1 MAFRRLFCLMLA
13 LALLLP
19 CTAFA
24 SPGLMDITVYYQS
37 GTDETGQPIVV
48 SAVRGVDYDWAYT
61 DQTQTRIW
69 IQVLPGS
76 LVPLNY
82 VRITALIDDG
92 MGGVSEYTY
101 FDVMTGQEWLNLE
114 TSETTPLALQLR
126 SADGATIQGDTL
138 TLSYNAYTPGGT
150 VDPTPPAVETPAIE
164 YEQLPAYED
173 PRGRVTGQNAA
184 LYSAPNGD
192 YVASVSADAL
202 VTFQQGME
210 FSTQHDAQ
218 GGLWCLVALE
228 DGTQGYLK
236 MSEFRFL
243 TADEAY
249 QLDHPQQSWEEPE
262 TPYAVVGGNG
272 AMGYDAYGQPA
283 YDANGQPVTL
293 LPDARVYYTGNRF
306 YDANNRILMEVVLLP
321 EGTQSAYIYL
331 DDVSYFMNTQQ
342 ATEYQESLKEQM
354 PEHET
359 DFLRPNGGAPLR
371 SADGS
376 ESGSYFSGEEVLRL
390 TGESFHIG
398 NTLVLGVSVYPDGAS
413 GYVTLSDISH
423 FMTQQEV
430 TQWEEAQ
437 KEQMPEHETD
447 FLRPNGGAPLRSA
460 DGSESGSYFS
470 GEEVLRLT
478 GESFHIGNTLVLGV
492 SVYPDGASGYV
503 TLSDISHFMT
513 QQEVTQWEEA
523 QKEQMPEH
531 ETDFL
536 RPNGGA
542 PLRSADGSESGS
554 YFSGE
559 EVLRLTGESFHIGN
573 TLVLGVSVYPDGA
586 SGYVTLSDI
595 SHFMTQQ
602 EVTQWEEAQKEQM
615 PEHENEYARTG
626 QNGAPIY
633 NANGQLTGQT
643 LEAGVTLCYTGESL
657 YSGNTLLVRMLVQ
670 PENQVSYYLPVGSLQ
685 FLTNA
690 ERDEY
695 LESLLPDP
703 TQPPTQPP
711 TEAPTA
717 SPTEA
722 PPTSPTEPP
731 KQEMPAVS
739 NTYGYAEINAG
750 GATLYNANLTQ
761 AGTLSAHAV
770 VQYQPNANKLY
781 DPNGRLLVYVTQQ
794 NGASGYVMV
803 DNMTFLSQ
811 AEAEEIA
818 NPQEDPVPQATG
830 HAYVLGNNVSMRRSP
845 SATSAATGT
854 VNANNVVKLDGSERD
869 GNGNIWHYATYTSG
883 ATTLSGWIASSS
895 LQIMTAEQE
904 EAYLREQQATQPP
917 QPTQTATAQPTSSPT
932 TQPVRGYMVVTNT
945 QFAPLLLWNDVGAP
959 VKSYLNNGDV
969 VYVDTQITQ
978 NGISFNH
985 VVTDKT
991 GEWGYILADYLRA
1004 MTQQELNEYFQQS
1017 TPQTPSPSAPNYNT
1031 GDFSGYA
1038 LLTSNNVNFRKSP
1051 SMSGGRHSQ
1060 LKQGTLVRVLNEVSA
1075 EGYTWYQCESGGVIG
1090 YLRGDMLSLLTI
1102 REYQLVRTNSSYTQ
1116 SGSIITPTSTANT
1129 SGISSSIW
1137 ATARPNAT
1145 SGITFVTLPP
1155 MSSASPSPSPSASP
1169 SASAQASSSPSP
1181 SASPSGGVGGFVTI
1195 SPSDPDASFGPTTAP
1210 TGFPVE
1216 ETSGP
1221 SLTGLWV
1228 ALGLLLVLGA
1238 GGMYGY
1244 SVYNKSRRQQA
1255 EQRAK
1260 RLSEQAQ
1267 RTGQS
1272 GERPAVRRPAPPVT
1286 PPGAAAQQ
1294 QRRDSRQP
1302 NPYARPQTPARDG
1315 ASGMPRASVDGKPLG
1330 AQNAAPGASTPSAR
1344 PQDPNNPYLRQMQ
1357 SARPGT
1363 APQPPAAPKA
1373 SETADTAKPKETTDT
1388 SAYQRPRMPVAPPPV
1403 QPDNAPAEPRRR
1415 RRTDRYHD
1423 ADAKRD
1429 K

>member
-398 NTLVLGVSVYPDGAS
+398 NTLVLGVSVHPDGAS

-492 SVYPDGASGYV
+492 SV
-503 TLSDISHFMT
+503 H
-513 QQEVTQWEEA
+513 
-523 QKEQMPEH
+523 
-531 ETDFL
+531 
-536 RPNGGA
+536 
-542 PLRSADGSESGS
+542 
-554 YFSGE
+554 
-559 EVLRLTGESFHIGN
+559 
-573 TLVLGVSVYPDGA
+573 PDGA

-657 YSGNTLLVRMLVQ
+657 YSGNTLLVCMLVQ

-722 PPTSPTEPP
+722 PTTSPTEPP

-1429 K
+1429 E

>member
-437 KEQMPEHETD
+437 KE
-447 FLRPNGGAPLRSA
+447 
-460 DGSESGSYFS
+460 
-470 GEEVLRLT
+470 
-478 GESFHIGNTLVLGV
+478 
-492 SVYPDGASGYV
+492 
-503 TLSDISHFMT
+503 
-513 QQEVTQWEEA
+513 
-523 QKEQMPEH
+523 
-531 ETDFL
+531 
-536 RPNGGA
+536 
-542 PLRSADGSESGS
+542 
-554 YFSGE
+554 
-559 EVLRLTGESFHIGN
+559 
-573 TLVLGVSVYPDGA
+573 
-586 SGYVTLSDI
+586 
-595 SHFMTQQ
+595 
-602 EVTQWEEAQKEQM
+602 
-615 PEHENEYARTG
+615 
-626 QNGAPIY
+626 
-633 NANGQLTGQT
+633 
-643 LEAGVTLCYTGESL
+643 
-657 YSGNTLLVRMLVQ
+657 
-670 PENQVSYYLPVGSLQ
+670 
-685 FLTNA
+685 
-690 ERDEY
+690 
-695 LESLLPDP
+695 
-703 TQPPTQPP
+703 
-711 TEAPTA
+711 
-717 SPTEA
+717 
-722 PPTSPTEPP
+722 
-731 KQEMPAVS
+731 
-739 NTYGYAEINAG
+739 
-750 GATLYNANLTQ
+750 
-761 AGTLSAHAV
+761 
-770 VQYQPNANKLY
+770 
-781 DPNGRLLVYVTQQ
+781 
-794 NGASGYVMV
+794 
-803 DNMTFLSQ
+803 
-811 AEAEEIA
+811 
-818 NPQEDPVPQATG
+818 
-830 HAYVLGNNVSMRRSP
+830 
-845 SATSAATGT
+845 
-854 VNANNVVKLDGSERD
+854 
-869 GNGNIWHYATYTSG
+869 
-883 ATTLSGWIASSS
+883 
-895 LQIMTAEQE
+895 
-904 EAYLREQQATQPP
+904 
-917 QPTQTATAQPTSSPT
+917 
-932 TQPVRGYMVVTNT
+932 
-945 QFAPLLLWNDVGAP
+945 
-959 VKSYLNNGDV
+959 
-969 VYVDTQITQ
+969 
-978 NGISFNH
+978 
-985 VVTDKT
+985 
-991 GEWGYILADYLRA
+991 
-1004 MTQQELNEYFQQS
+1004 
-1017 TPQTPSPSAPNYNT
+1017 
-1031 GDFSGYA
+1031 
-1038 LLTSNNVNFRKSP
+1038 
-1051 SMSGGRHSQ
+1051 
-1060 LKQGTLVRVLNEVSA
+1060 
-1075 EGYTWYQCESGGVIG
+1075 
-1090 YLRGDMLSLLTI
+1090 
-1102 REYQLVRTNSSYTQ
+1102 
-1116 SGSIITPTSTANT
+1116 
-1129 SGISSSIW
+1129 
-1137 ATARPNAT
+1137 
-1145 SGITFVTLPP
+1145 
-1155 MSSASPSPSPSASP
+1155 
-1169 SASAQASSSPSP
+1169 
-1181 SASPSGGVGGFVTI
+1181 
-1195 SPSDPDASFGPTTAP
+1195 
-1210 TGFPVE
+1210 
-1216 ETSGP
+1216 
-1221 SLTGLWV
+1221 
-1228 ALGLLLVLGA
+1228 
-1238 GGMYGY
+1238 
-1244 SVYNKSRRQQA
+1244 
-1255 EQRAK
+1255 
-1260 RLSEQAQ
+1260 
-1267 RTGQS
+1267 
-1272 GERPAVRRPAPPVT
+1272 
-1286 PPGAAAQQ
+1286 
-1294 QRRDSRQP
+1294 
-1302 NPYARPQTPARDG
+1302 
-1315 ASGMPRASVDGKPLG
+1315 
-1330 AQNAAPGASTPSAR
+1330 
-1344 PQDPNNPYLRQMQ
+1344 
-1357 SARPGT
+1357 
-1363 APQPPAAPKA
+1363 
-1373 SETADTAKPKETTDT
+1373 
-1388 SAYQRPRMPVAPPPV
+1388 
-1403 QPDNAPAEPRRR
+1403 
-1415 RRTDRYHD
+1415 
-1423 ADAKRD
+1423 
-1429 K
+1429 